1 MSEQGIS
8 SAMGDTKRHLQL
20 LSHSEIQCHQRC
32 PREHYFRYELRRR
45 PVVEA
50 QPLVFGKLVDECLQA
65 WWAAGPLHG
74 SDMMLAHLGELVMEE
89 QERVSKGGKSKFDAF
104 DVAKAHALLIG
115 YDARWANEPY
125 EVLRVQPMF
134 VTNIVNPDTDRSSNT
149 YELGGKLDVLVRDI
163 RTHEIAIVETKTT
176 SEDIASTSSYWRT
189 ISATDPQV
197 STYYKGARAIL
208 QGMGIKDDPAR
219 CIYDV
224 IRKPTIK
231 PYKATPPESRKYT
244 EAKSKKCPECS
255 KKKSERRAPHTFQVR
270 DGEHFIVPD
279 TAVDSPEPIPGM
291 ALFHEDTREIFQV
304 TCLDGKITTDPGGKL
319 YANLRDRDETPE
331 EFFAR
336 LLEDI
341 KQRPDFYYARGDIVR
356 LERDEREHSHD
367 LWHHARVMRE
377 MQLAKRA
384 PRHLGQ
390 CKRFGR
396 MCNYLPVCEGTVSI
410 ETFPVAEDKHEE
422 LKEI

>member
-1 MSEQGIS
+1 MSEQSIS
-8 SAMGDTKRHLQL
+8 TAMGDTKRHLQL

-65 WWAAGPLHG
+65 WWASGPLHG
-74 SDMMLAHLGELVMEE
+74 REAMLARLGELVLEE
-89 QERVSKGGKSKFDAF
+89 EARVAKGGKPRFDDF
-104 DVAKAHALLIG
+104 DVAKAHSLLIG
-115 YDARWANEPY
+115 YDARWSNEPY

-134 VTNIVNPDTDRSSNT
+134 ITNIVNPDTDRSSNT
-149 YELGGKLDVLVRDI
+149 YELGGKLDVLVRDV

-176 SEDIASTSSYWRT
+176 SDDIASTSSYWRT

-208 QGMGIKDDPAR
+208 QDMGIRDEPAR

-231 PYKATPPESRKYT
+231 PYKATPPESRKFT
-244 EAKSKKCPECS
+244 EAKSKKCPECA
-255 KKKSERRAPHTFQVR
+255 KKKQTHAAPHTFDVK
-270 DGEHFIVPD
+270 DGEHILVEN
-279 TAVDSPEPIPGM
+279 ALPIPGA
-291 ALFHEDTREIFQV
+291 ALFNEPERVIFQV
-304 TCLDGKITTDPGGKL
+304 TCLDGKIITDPGGKL
-319 YANLRDRDETPE
+319 YANLRDRDETSE
-331 EFFAR
+331 EFFVR
-336 LLEDI
+336 LLSDI
-341 KQRPDFYYARGDIVR
+341 KERPDFYYARGDIVR

-384 PRHLGQ
+384 PRYLGS

-396 MCNYLPVCEGTVSI
+396 MCNYLPVCEGTISI